1 MWDVPKRKSKYI
13 EIPNDYGYYTL
24 DIKDGQVPECPDMPK
39 KARLRV
45 RVSETTPSQLKKA
58 MTLIHSKYGI
68 KEVSVTKTDSFTAME
83 KVRGQRITVGDIR
96 DAGYQY
102 GLIEEYL
109 KTNHYVD
116 EDTLI
121 DIKKINEELNA
132 LLPEENVNRGVT
144 WQVKKLSLIHI

>member
-1 MWDVPKRKSKYI
+1 M
-13 EIPNDYGYYTL
+13 
-24 DIKDGQVPECPDMPK
+24 
-39 KARLRV
+39 
-45 RVSETTPSQLKKA
+45 
-58 MTLIHSKYGI
+58 
-68 KEVSVTKTDSFTAME
+68 
-83 KVRGQRITVGDIR
+83 RGQRITVGDIR

-144 WQVKKLSLIHI
+144 LES